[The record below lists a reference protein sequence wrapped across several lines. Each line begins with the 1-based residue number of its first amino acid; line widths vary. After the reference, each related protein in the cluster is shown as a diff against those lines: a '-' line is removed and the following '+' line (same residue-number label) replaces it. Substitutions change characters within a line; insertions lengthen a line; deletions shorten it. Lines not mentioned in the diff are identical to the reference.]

1 MSPCHP
7 IDLSFRVSILM
18 SHPLYR
24 VKLYLRRKC
33 KAKVIGGSIIMF
45 SIGVFIFSLPHLLSD
60 EYLPMD
66 EQESCNTECSA
77 KLSSGKHYPTLS
89 GYLWRTSPVPPPSSA
104 WQRLSAGQNLFL
116 YPIYQTHP
124 KSIPLFQ
131 WNTCSI
137 WHISLWEWEIF
148 QWWLWRFPT
157 YVKITFTV
165 TSKQTIIMLCTTLEL
180 LLVPLSACS

>member
-18 SHPLYR
+18 SHTLYR

-33 KAKVIGGSIIMF
+33 KAKVIGGSLIMF

-77 KLSSGKHYPTLS
+77 KLSSGKHHPTLS
-89 GYLWRTSPVPPPSSA
+89 GYPWQTSTVPHIGVPGGDSA
-104 WQRLSAGQNLFL
+104 LKLFPGPIFIPNLFH
-116 YPIYQTHP
+116 YF
-124 KSIPLFQ
+124 S
-131 WNTCSI
+131 
-137 WHISLWEWEIF
+137 EILV
-148 QWWLWRFPT
+148 QSGIFP
-157 YVKITFTV
+157 YRNGEYSNGDSDAFLHMWK
-165 TSKQTIIMLCTTLEL
+165 
-180 LLVPLSACS
+180 

>member
-77 KLSSGKHYPTLS
+77 KLSSGKHHPTRSVHPLQ
-89 GYLWRTSPVPPPSSA
+89 TSPVPKPRSA
-104 WQRLSAGQNLFL
+104 QRRLSALHLFPDLIFIPNLF
-116 YPIYQTHP
+116 HFF
-124 KSIPLFQ
+124 S
-131 WNTCSI
+131 
-137 WHISLWEWEIF
+137 EILV
-148 QWWLWRFPT
+148 QSGIFP
-157 YVKITFTV
+157 YRNGKYSNGDSDAFLH
-165 TSKQTIIMLCTTLEL
+165 M
-180 LLVPLSACS
+180 